1 MTAMRETKWEKVVM
15 KKDKISRRDFL
26 IRGASAGLTCAGLG
40 LISTPSLLRAAV
52 EPVLTGSLDLA
63 IAKGGDPASNTV
75 KAIEALGGIE
85 RFVKKGNTVAIK
97 PNPISAIGP
106 EIAASTN
113 PDVVETVVKLC
124 MHAGAQQVVVLSH
137 DPLRGFQR
145 NGIMDAATGAGA
157 RVLAA
162 MARDL
167 FRPVPVLRGR
177 LLENVEI
184 IGEILDSDVFINVP
198 IAKHHSATDV
208 TLSMKNLMGIN
219 WNRVY
224 FHQNGLHQAIAD
236 LSTVVKPD
244 LIVMDANRILLTNG
258 PGGPGQTRDDKTVI
272 AGTDPVAVDS
282 YSTTLFNRTPSDIR
296 HIQYAYELGVGEIDL
311 KKLNI
316 KEISVG

>member
-1 MTAMRETKWEKVVM
+1 MRDVKWEKIAM
-15 KKDKISRRDFL
+15 KEDKISRRDFL
-26 IRGASAGLTCAGLG
+26 IQGAGAGLACAGLG
-40 LISTPSLLRAAV
+40 LLSAPSVLWAAA
-52 EPVLTGSLDLA
+52 EPVLAGPLDLA
-63 IAKGGDPASNTV
+63 VAKGGDPASNTV

-85 RFVKKGNTVAIK
+85 RFVKKGNTVAVK
-97 PNPISAIGP
+97 PNPISASSP

-113 PDVVETVVKLC
+113 PDVVETVVKMC
-124 MHAGAQQVVVLSH
+124 IHAGAQEVVVLSH

-162 MARDL
+162 MTRDH

-184 IGEILDSDVFINVP
+184 IGELLDADVFINIP
-198 IAKHHSATDV
+198 IAKHHSGTEV

-219 WNRVY
+219 WNRTY
-224 FHQNGLHQAIAD
+224 FHQNGLHQCIAD
-236 LSTVVKPD
+236 LSTVVRPD

-258 PGGPGQTRDDKTVI
+258 PSGPGQTRDDMTVI
-272 AGTDPVAVDS
+272 AGTDPVAVDA
-282 YSTTLFNRTPSDIR
+282 YTAMLFNRSPEDVS
-296 HIQYAYELGVGEIDL
+296 HIQYAHELGVGEIDL

-316 KEISVG
+316 QEIPVEEL

>member
-1 MTAMRETKWEKVVM
+1 MNKEKL
-15 KKDKISRRDFL
+15 SRRDFL
-26 IRGASAGLTCAGLG
+26 IRGASAGIAAAGLG
-40 LISTPSLLRAAV
+40 IISTPNVLMAV
-52 EPVLTGSLDLA
+52 ESVISGPLDLA
-63 IAKGGDPASNTV
+63 IAKGGDPASNTM
-75 KAIEALGGIE
+75 KAIRALGGIE
-85 RFVKKGNTVAIK
+85 KFVKKGDKVAIK
-97 PNPISAIGP
+97 PNPATGNRP
-106 EIAASTN
+106 EVASTTN
-113 PDVVETVVKLC
+113 PDVVETVVKMCLR
-124 MHAGAQQVVVLSH
+124 AGASDVVVLSH
-137 DPLRGFQR
+137 DANRNFQR
-145 NGIMDAATGAGA
+145 DGIGDAASRAGA

-162 MARDL
+162 ISRDL
-167 FRPVPVLRGR
+167 YRSVDVFRGR
-177 LLENVEI
+177 LLETVEI
-184 IGEILDSDVFINVP
+184 ISDLLDANVFINIP

-316 KEISVG
+316 KEISSG

>member
-1 MTAMRETKWEKVVM
+1 MRETKWEKVVM

-26 IRGASAGLTCAGLG
+26 IRGASAGLAATGLG
-40 LISTPSLLRAAV
+40 ILSSPNVLMAAV
-52 EPVLTGSLDLA
+52 ESAITGPLDLA
-63 IAKGGDPASNTV
+63 IAKGGDPASNTM
-75 KAIEALGGIE
+75 KAIQALGGIE
-85 RFVKKGNTVAIK
+85 KFVKKGDKVAIK
-97 PNPISAIGP
+97 PNPATGNRP
-106 EIAASTN
+106 EVASTTN
-113 PDVVETVVKLC
+113 PDVVETVVKMCLE
-124 MHAGAQQVVVLSH
+124 AGASDVVVLSH
-137 DPLRGFQR
+137 DAERNFQR
-145 NGIMDAATGAGA
+145 DGIGDAAARSGA

-162 MARDL
+162 ISRDL
-167 FRPVPVLRGR
+167 YRSVDVFRGR

-184 IGEILDSDVFINVP
+184 ISDLLDADVFINIP

-244 LIVMDANRILLTNG
+244 LIIMDANRILLTNG
-258 PGGPGQTRDDKTVI
+258 PNGPGQTRDDKMVI
-272 AGTDPVAVDS
+272 AGTDPVAVDA
-282 YSTTLFNRTPSDIR
+282 YATTLFNRAPENIS